1 MQERIMDDENTRK
14 IGLLLK
20 LERRK
25 VGMSQS
31 EVAMKAGLTQA
42 TISTVEKG
50 NANFTIDT
58 LQRYVDA
65 VGFGLNLISKD
76 AELFHYTALV
86 QSVYDGDTC
95 RVDIDLGLGIWIRNE
110 KLRLVRINAP
120 EMTGPD
126 QAQGTASRDFLR
138 NLIGGKK
145 VIIET
150 VRDRRGKYGRY
161 LAEIWIEKNGGW
173 INVNDALVAA
183 GHAVYQEY

>member
-1 MQERIMDDENTRK
+1 MDTENTQE

-25 VGMSQS
+25 IDMSQS
-31 EVAMKAGLTQA
+31 EVATKSGLTQS
-42 TISTVEKG
+42 TISTIENG
-50 NANFTIDT
+50 DANFTIDT

-65 VGFGLNLISKD
+65 VGFRLNLISKD

-95 RVDIDLGLGIWIRNE
+95 RVDIDLGLGIWIHNE

-126 QAQGTASRDFLR
+126 QPQGVASRDFLR
-138 NLIGGKK
+138 SLIDGKEI
-145 VIIET
+145 IIET
-150 VRDRRGKYGRY
+150 LKDRRGKYGRY